1 MNEEEILANNNQPTD
16 SLKKKKGFLRETLEI
31 LIFVIPT
38 VLVIQTFIG
47 RTFIV
52 IGNSMYPTFHHG
64 DYLIIDKLSYRLDDP
79 KRFDVIVFHPPAPAD
94 KKTYYIKRIIGL
106 PGETVKIENN
116 QLTIINT
123 ENPEGFKID
132 ENYRS
137 SESDLDRDITLKTGE
152 YFVMGDNRSVS
163 SDSRSWGALPRENIS
178 GRALVR
184 LFPIGDI
191 DLFPGKKIE
200 N

>member
-1 MNEEEILANNNQPTD
+1 MNEKEILTLNTEPKE
-16 SLKKKKGFLRETLEI
+16 SVKKKGFWRETLEI

-64 DYLIIDKLSYRLDDP
+64 DYLIIDKLSYRLDEP
-79 KRFDVIVFHPPAPAD
+79 KRFDVIVFHPPAPAN
-94 KKTYYIKRIIGL
+94 KKTYYIKRVIGL

-116 QLTIINT
+116 QLTVINE
-123 ENPEGFKID
+123 ENPEGFRID

-137 SESDLDRDITLKTGE
+137 SESEINRIITLKEDE

-178 GRALVR
+178 GRAFVR

-191 DLFPGKKIE
+191 DLMPGKRVE

>member
-1 MNEEEILANNNQPTD
+1 MNEEEILANNKKPTE

-38 VLVIQTFIG
+38 VLIIQTFIG

-64 DYLIIDKLSYRLDDP
+64 DYLVIDKLSYRLDDP
-79 KRFDVIVFHPPAPAD
+79 KRFDVIVFHPPAPAN

-106 PGETVKIENN
+106 PGETIKIEGNL
-116 QLTIINT
+116 LTIINK
-123 ENPEGFKID
+123 ENPAGLTVS

-137 SESDLDRDITLKTGE
+137 SESDLDKNITLKEGE

-163 SDSRSWGALPRENIS
+163 SDSRTWGALPRENIS

-184 LFPIGDI
+184 LFPVSDI
-191 DLFPGKKIE
+191 DLFPGKKVD